1 MSSWSIS
8 PSGVQSVLAVV
19 QVSAGDLG
27 TAAGGLETGHEE
39 LSGGVGDLLV
49 GVANAV
55 LGLIESETTTLT
67 SVVNRIESCGTGAAE
82 ATIAYVAGD
91 EEMAANAQSAAVTAA
106 AEAPALASE
115 QSAAGVPPVSTPG
128 VPR

>member
-8 PSGVQSVLAVV
+8 PSGVQAVLADV

-27 TAAGGLETGHEE
+27 TAAEGLATGHEE

-55 LGLIESETTTLT
+55 FGLIESQTTTLT
-67 SVVNRIESCGTGAAE
+67 SVVNRIESCGAGAAE

-106 AEAPALASE
+106 SQAPALASE
-115 QSAAGVPPVSTPG
+115 QGVAGIPPVSSPG